1 MAKRIVIVQGHPDP
15 AGGHLSHAL
24 ADAYEA
30 GAREAGHEV
39 DVVQVAGL
47 ALPLLQTK
55 AEFERPAPPE
65 VARVQE
71 RIAAAHHIV
80 IVFPLWL
87 GGMPAVLKGALEQ
100 ILRPSFAL
108 LEPNS
113 GWRGKR
119 RLAGISARVVVTM
132 GMPALAFR
140 FWFGA
145 HGVRT
150 FDRAILG
157 LVGIRPVRKT
167 YLGGVET
174 ASDATRAGWLAAM
187 RDLGRAAK

>member
-1 MAKRIVIVQGHPDP
+1 MILQGHPDP
-15 AGGHLSHAL
+15 AGGHLCHAL
-24 ADAYEA
+24 ADAYA
-30 GAREAGHEV
+30 DGAREAGHGV
-39 DVVQVAGL
+39 DMVAVATL
-47 ALPLLQTK
+47 RLPPLETK

-65 VARVQE
+65 VATVQNG
-71 RIAAAHHIV
+71 IAASQHLV
-80 IVFPLWL
+80 LVFPLWL
-87 GGMPAVLKGALEQ
+87 GGMPAVLKATLEQ
-100 ILRPSFAL
+100 VLRPSFAL
-108 LEPNS
+108 LDPGH

-119 RLAGISARVVVTM
+119 RLAGMSARVVVTM

-140 FWFGA
+140 WWFGA
-145 HGVRT
+145 HGVKT
-150 FDRAILG
+150 LDRAILG